1 MWERKNQ
8 PKLFIK
14 NNYIHQAD
22 GAPEPRSTMVQGDL
36 LIADVRAKKSAKRY
50 TNNFF
55 YFISSTALKY
65 IYIL

>member
-22 GAPEPRSTMVQGDL
+22 GAPEPRMTWFKVYRGWID
-36 LIADVRAKKSAKRY
+36 
-50 TNNFF
+50 
-55 YFISSTALKY
+55 
-65 IYIL
+65 